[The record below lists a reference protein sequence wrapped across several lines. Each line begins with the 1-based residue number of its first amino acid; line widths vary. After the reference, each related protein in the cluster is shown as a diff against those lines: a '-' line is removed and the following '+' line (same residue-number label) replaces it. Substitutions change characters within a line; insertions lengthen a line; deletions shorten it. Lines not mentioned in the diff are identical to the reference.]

1 MLIVAIIAVIC
12 AYIIKG
18 MCGFANTLIFST
30 IMSFTTSNINIT
42 PIDLIVGYPSNIFI
56 VWKERKSI
64 STKIFLPLAG
74 MVVAGVLPGVLF
86 LSKGNVTL
94 VKTLFGFVVFFIGIE
109 MFLRDIQKEK
119 KKSSK
124 LLLTI
129 IGIMTGLLS
138 GLFGIG
144 ALLVAYTSRTTENKN
159 QFRGNT
165 CMVFL
170 IESSVRIILYT
181 VTGIINLA
189 VIKKAV
195 ILLPFMLIGLFIGT
209 MLSNKSSEKLIKKA
223 VIIVLILSGIS
234 IIINN
239 LL

>member
-1 MLIVAIIAVIC
+1 MLIVSIIAVIC

-30 IMSFTTSNINIT
+30 IMSFTTSNINIS

-56 VWKERKSI
+56 VWRERKSI

-74 MVVAGVLPGVLF
+74 MVVVGVIPGVLF

-94 VKTLFGFVVFFIGIE
+94 IKTLFGFVVFFIGIE
-109 MFLRDIQKEK
+109 MFLRDMQKEK

-124 LLLTI
+124 LLLTV

-170 IESSVRIILYT
+170 IESTIRIILYT
-181 VTGIINLA
+181 VTGIIS
-189 VIKKAV
+189 VC
-195 ILLPFMLIGLFIGT
+195 
-209 MLSNKSSEKLIKKA
+209 
-223 VIIVLILSGIS
+223 
-234 IIINN
+234 
-239 LL
+239 